1 MKLRP
6 RLSPTLDRFLG
17 RHFLGP
23 FFVCLAAF
31 TAAYLLGDIF
41 DRFDELV
48 HYGGFG
54 LLGLEYF
61 VLKLPLIVSQLLP
74 VASLA
79 GVLLGFALLN
89 RTGEV
94 LACQQLGISR
104 FEMAVPVLF
113 LAALIS
119 MADFALSEVVVPIAT
134 REARHL
140 YRDELKHWKIY
151 GIFFNRRIWMR
162 VTNGFLSADDYD
174 SHKKILRGVT
184 LYRIRRDFTLNTI
197 QHAPAVSWDGQ
208 RWLPNSVTEVKLL
221 PGGQVA
227 PTEPEPGPFRI
238 DVNPADFNLLRTD
251 PNEFSLWQLD
261 AYIAS
266 LRSKGLD
273 PGGYFVDRDLKYAMP
288 LACIVMTALGLAL
301 SLDPLPRSVSAGRSF
316 TLAIAIGFG
325 YWLMFGLTSSLGRSA
340 LLPAW
345 LAAWIPNITF
355 TILAASLF
363 LFGEER

>member
-17 RHFLGP
+17 GHFLGP
-23 FFVCLAAF
+23 FVVCLAAF

-41 DRFDELV
+41 DRFDDLMR
-48 HYGGFG
+48 YGGFG

-61 VLKLPLIVSQLLP
+61 ALKLPLIISQLLP

-104 FEMAVPVLF
+104 LEMAVPVLL

-119 MADFALSEVVVPIAT
+119 IADFAISETVVPVAT
-134 REARHL
+134 REAKHL
-140 YRDELKHWKIY
+140 YQVQLQRRKIY
-151 GIFFNRRIWMR
+151 GIFFNRRIWVR
-162 VTNGFLSADDYD
+162 VTDGFMSADDYD
-174 SHKKILRGVT
+174 GHQKMLHGVT
-184 LYRIRRDFTLNTI
+184 LYRVGRDYNLT
-197 QHAPAVSWDGQ
+197 QVEHALSAEWNGKSW
-208 RWLPNSVTEVKLL
+208 RPIELTALKLA
-221 PGGQVA
+221 PGGEVSA
-227 PTEPEPGPFRI
+227 TAPGPFRI
-238 DVNPADFNLLRTD
+238 DVDPADFNLLRMD
-251 PNEFSLWQLD
+251 PDEFSLWQLD
-261 AYIAS
+261 SYIHN
-266 LRSKGLD
+266 LRHKGLD

-288 LACIVMTALGLAL
+288 LACVIMAALGLAL
-301 SLDPLPRSVSAGRSF
+301 SLDPLPRSLSIGRSF

-325 YWLMFGLTSSLGRSA
+325 YWLMFGLTSSLGRA
-340 LLPAW
+340 GLLAPW
-345 LAAWIPNITF
+345 LAAWIPNMTF